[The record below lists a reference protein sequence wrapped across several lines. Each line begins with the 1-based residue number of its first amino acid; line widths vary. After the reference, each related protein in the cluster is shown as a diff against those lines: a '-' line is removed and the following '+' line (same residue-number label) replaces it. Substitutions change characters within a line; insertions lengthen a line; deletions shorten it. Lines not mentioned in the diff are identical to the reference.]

1 MLKIIWLV
9 WLNVCSFANTV
20 SKIKIMGLHERR
32 QREKESIRANI
43 LQAAFTLAKADGWA
57 SLSIRK
63 IADAIE
69 YSAPVVYDHFEN
81 KEAILYEISINGFHC
96 LQIEL
101 LKAQKKHETPED
113 QLTAIVDA
121 YWNFAFKNKEYY
133 QLMFGLGMQCSGK
146 GLMKEEFSSFQD
158 MLYDCTFEIIKK
170 KGSNENNACHSSH
183 ALFSAVHGLIS
194 IMMMRNDDI
203 PSTMNKTTLDET
215 VSAFIK
221 SL

>member
-1 MLKIIWLV
+1 
-9 WLNVCSFANTV
+9 
-20 SKIKIMGLHERR
+20 MGLHERR

-43 LQAAFTLAKADGWA
+43 LQAAFNLAKTEGWS

-69 YSAPVVYDHFEN
+69 YSSPVVYDYFEN
-81 KEAILYEISINGFHC
+81 KEAILFEISLNGFD
-96 LQIEL
+96 LLNKEL
-101 LKAQKKHETPED
+101 LKAKNKYKTPEE

-146 GLMKEEFSSFQD
+146 GQMKKEFSSFQD
-158 MLYDCTFEIIKK
+158 MIFSCTYDIIEKN
-170 KGSNENNACHSSH
+170 GSNTDNACHMSH

-194 IMMMRNDDI
+194 IMMMRNTDI

>member
-1 MLKIIWLV
+1 
-9 WLNVCSFANTV
+9 
-20 SKIKIMGLHERR
+20 MGLHERR

-43 LQAAFTLAKADGWA
+43 LDAAFSLAKTEGWGA
-57 SLSIRK
+57 LSIRK

-69 YSAPVVYDHFEN
+69 YSAPVVYDYFEN
-81 KEAILYEISINGFHC
+81 KEAILFDISLKGFDLLHK
-96 LQIEL
+96 EL
-101 LKAQKKHETPED
+101 IKAKDRFETPED

-133 QLMFGLGMQCSGK
+133 QLMFGVGMQCCGK
-146 GLMKEEFSSFQD
+146 GQMKEEFSSFQD
-158 MLYDCTFEIIKK
+158 MLYDCTFEIVKK
-170 KGSNENNACHSSH
+170 KGSNPESACHSSH

-194 IMMMRNDDI
+194 IMMMRNSDI

>member
-1 MLKIIWLV
+1 
-9 WLNVCSFANTV
+9 
-20 SKIKIMGLHERR
+20 MGLHERR

-43 LQAAFTLAKADGWA
+43 LQAAFSLAKTEGWA
-57 SLSIRK
+57 SLSMRK

-69 YSAPVVYDHFEN
+69 YSAPVVYDYFEN
-81 KEAILYEISINGFHC
+81 KEAILFEISLDGFN
-96 LQIEL
+96 LLSKEL
-101 LKAQKKHETPED
+101 VKAKKKHNTPEE

-121 YWNFAFKNKEYY
+121 YWKFAFKNKEYY

-146 GLMKEEFSSFQD
+146 GQMKKEFSSFQD
-158 MLYDCTFEIIKK
+158 MIYYCTYDIIKK
-170 KGSNENNACHSSH
+170 NGSNTDNACHMSH

-194 IMMMRNDDI
+194 IMMMRNTDI

-215 VSAFIK
+215 VSAFVK

>member
-1 MLKIIWLV
+1 
-9 WLNVCSFANTV
+9 
-20 SKIKIMGLHERR
+20 MGLHERR
-32 QREKESIRANI
+32 QRQKESIRANI

-101 LKAQKKHETPED
+101 LKAQKKYETPED

-158 MLYDCTFEIIKK
+158 MIFDCTFEIIKK
-170 KGSNENNACHSSH
+170 KGSNQDNACHSSH

>member
-1 MLKIIWLV
+1 MLTLLV
-9 WLNVCSFANTV
+9 N
-20 SKIKIMGLHERR
+20 KIMGLHERR

-43 LQAAFTLAKADGWA
+43 LQAAFTLAKTDGWA

-101 LKAQKKHETPED
+101 LKAQKKHESPED

-158 MLYDCTFEIIKK
+158 MIFDCTYEIIKK
-170 KGSNENNACHSSH
+170 KGSNENSACHSSH

>member
-1 MLKIIWLV
+1 MLTLLV
-9 WLNVCSFANTV
+9 N
-20 SKIKIMGLHERR
+20 KIMGLHERR

-43 LQAAFTLAKADGWA
+43 LQAAFTLAKTDGWA

-101 LKAQKKHETPED
+101 LKAQKKHESPED

-121 YWNFAFKNKEYY
+121 Y
-133 QLMFGLGMQCSGK
+133 
-146 GLMKEEFSSFQD
+146 
-158 MLYDCTFEIIKK
+158 
-170 KGSNENNACHSSH
+170 
-183 ALFSAVHGLIS
+183 
-194 IMMMRNDDI
+194 
-203 PSTMNKTTLDET
+203 
-215 VSAFIK
+215 
-221 SL
+221 

>member
-1 MLKIIWLV
+1 
-9 WLNVCSFANTV
+9 
-20 SKIKIMGLHERR
+20 MGLHERR

-43 LQAAFTLAKADGWA
+43 LQAAFNLARAEGWG
-57 SLSIRK
+57 SLSMRK

-69 YSAPVVYDHFEN
+69 YSAPVVYDYFEN
-81 KEAILYEISINGFHC
+81 KEAILFEISLKGFN
-96 LQIEL
+96 LLNNEL
-101 LKAQKKHETPED
+101 EKAQRKYETPEE

-146 GLMKEEFSSFQD
+146 GQMKEEFSSFQD
-158 MLYDCTFEIIKK
+158 MIYECTYSIIKK
-170 KGSNENNACHSSH
+170 NGSNPDNACHMSH

-194 IMMMRNDDI
+194 IMMMRNTDI

>member
-1 MLKIIWLV
+1 
-9 WLNVCSFANTV
+9 
-20 SKIKIMGLHERR
+20 MGLHERR

-43 LQAAFTLAKADGWA
+43 LQAAFGLAKTEGWA
-57 SLSIRK
+57 SLSMRK

-69 YSAPVVYDHFEN
+69 YSAPVVYDYFEN
-81 KEAILYEISINGFHC
+81 KEAILFEISLNGFD
-96 LQIEL
+96 LLNKEL
-101 LKAQKKHETPED
+101 IKAKKKYDTPEE

-121 YWNFAFKNKEYY
+121 YWKFAFKNKEYY

-146 GLMKEEFSSFQD
+146 GQMKKEFSSFQD
-158 MLYDCTFEIIKK
+158 MIYYCTYDIIKK
-170 KGSNENNACHSSH
+170 NGSNTDNACHMSH

-194 IMMMRNDDI
+194 IMMMRNTDI

>member
-1 MLKIIWLV
+1 MSKIIWLV

-43 LQAAFTLAKADGWA
+43 LQAAFTLAKTDGWG

-101 LKAQKKHETPED
+101 IKAQKKHETPED

-158 MLYDCTFEIIKK
+158 MIYDCTFEIIKK
-170 KGSNENNACHSSH
+170 KGSNPDNACHSSH

>member
-1 MLKIIWLV
+1 
-9 WLNVCSFANTV
+9 
-20 SKIKIMGLHERR
+20 MGVHERR
-32 QREKESIRANI
+32 QREKESIRASI
-43 LQAAFTLAKADGWA
+43 LDAAFTLAKTEGWA

-69 YSAPVVYDHFEN
+69 YSAPVVYDYFEN
-81 KEAILYEISINGFHC
+81 KEAILYEISVNGFHC
-96 LQIEL
+96 LHIDL
-101 LKAQKKHETPED
+101 LKAQSKFSNPED
-113 QLTAIVDA
+113 QLKAIVDA

-158 MLYDCTFEIIKK
+158 LLFDCTFEIILK
-170 KGSNENNACHSSH
+170 KGTNSDNACHSAH

-215 VSAFIK
+215 VSAYIK
-221 SL
+221 AL

>member
-1 MLKIIWLV
+1 
-9 WLNVCSFANTV
+9 
-20 SKIKIMGLHERR
+20 MGLHERR
-32 QREKESIRANI
+32 QREKENIRASI
-43 LQAAFTLAKADGWA
+43 LDAAFSLAKTEGWA
-57 SLSIRK
+57 SLSMRK

-81 KEAILYEISINGFHC
+81 KEAILYEISLNGFHC
-96 LQIEL
+96 LHIEL
-101 LKAQKKHETPED
+101 LKAQNAHDNPED
-113 QLTAIVDA
+113 QLKAIVDA
-121 YWNFAFKNKEYY
+121 YWQFAFKNKEYY

-158 MLYDCTFEIIKK
+158 MLYECTYAIIKK
-170 KGSNENNACHSSH
+170 NGSKTENACHMSH

>member
-1 MLKIIWLV
+1 
-9 WLNVCSFANTV
+9 
-20 SKIKIMGLHERR
+20 MGLHERR
-32 QREKESIRANI
+32 QREKENIRTSI
-43 LQAAFTLAKADGWA
+43 LDAAFSLAKTEGWA
-57 SLSIRK
+57 SLSMRK

-81 KEAILYEISINGFHC
+81 KEAILYEISLNGFHC
-96 LQIEL
+96 LHIEL
-101 LKAQKKHETPED
+101 LKAQREHDNPED
-113 QLTAIVDA
+113 QLKAIVDA
-121 YWNFAFKNKEYY
+121 YWKFAFKNKEYY

-146 GLMKEEFSSFQD
+146 GMMKEEFSSFQD
-158 MLYDCTFEIIKK
+158 MLYDCTYEIIKK
-170 KGSNENNACHSSH
+170 NGSKTENACHMSH

>member
-1 MLKIIWLV
+1 MLTLLV
-9 WLNVCSFANTV
+9 N
-20 SKIKIMGLHERR
+20 KIMGLHERR

-43 LQAAFTLAKADGWA
+43 LQAAFTLAKTDGWA

-101 LKAQKKHETPED
+101 LKAQKKHESPED

-158 MLYDCTFEIIKK
+158 MIFDCTYEIIKK
-170 KGSNENNACHSSH
+170 KGSNEDSACHSSH

>member
-1 MLKIIWLV
+1 
-9 WLNVCSFANTV
+9 
-20 SKIKIMGLHERR
+20 MGLHERR

-43 LQAAFTLAKADGWA
+43 LDAAFSLAKTEGWA

-69 YSAPVVYDHFEN
+69 YSAPVVYDYFEN
-81 KEAILYEISINGFHC
+81 KEAILFEISLNGFHC
-96 LQIEL
+96 LHIEL
-101 LKAQKKHETPED
+101 LKAQKKHDTPEE
-113 QLTAIVDA
+113 QLVAIVDA
-121 YWNFAFKNKEYY
+121 YWKFAFKNKEYY

-146 GLMKEEFSSFQD
+146 GMMKEEFSSFQD
-158 MLYDCTFEIIKK
+158 MLYDSTYEIIKK
-170 KGSNENNACHSSH
+170 KGSNPDNACHSSH

>member
-1 MLKIIWLV
+1 
-9 WLNVCSFANTV
+9 
-20 SKIKIMGLHERR
+20 MGLHERR

-43 LQAAFTLAKADGWA
+43 LQEAFNLAKTEGWG

-69 YSAPVVYDHFEN
+69 YSAPVVYDYFEN
-81 KEAILYEISINGFHC
+81 KEAILYEISLNGFHQ

-101 LKAQKKHETPED
+101 LKAKKKHDQPED

-121 YWNFAFKNKEYY
+121 YWKFAFKNKEYY

-146 GLMKEEFSSFQD
+146 GMMKEEFSSFQD
-158 MLYDCTFEIIKK
+158 MLYECTLEIINK
-170 KGSNENNACHSSH
+170 KGSNRDNACHSSH

-194 IMMMRNDDI
+194 IMMMRNADI
-203 PSTMNKTTLDET
+203 PNTMNKTTLEET

>member
-1 MLKIIWLV
+1 
-9 WLNVCSFANTV
+9 
-20 SKIKIMGLHERR
+20 MGLHERR
-32 QREKESIRANI
+32 QREKENIRTSI
-43 LQAAFTLAKADGWA
+43 LEAAFSLAKTEGWA
-57 SLSIRK
+57 SLSMRK

-81 KEAILYEISINGFHC
+81 KEAILYEISLNGFHC
-96 LQIEL
+96 LHIDL
-101 LKAQKKHETPED
+101 LKAQQAHETPEEK
-113 QLTAIVDA
+113 LRAIVDA
-121 YWNFAFKNKEYY
+121 YWQFAFKNKEYY

-146 GLMKEEFSSFQD
+146 GMMKQEFSSFQD
-158 MLYDCTFEIIKK
+158 MLYEGTLEIIQKK
-170 KGSNENNACHSSH
+170 SSNPDNACHSSH